1 MGRSRSCAGWFPLF
15 SCAGTRLRQ
24 SQAAPYQLKRI
35 TSILP
40 RAREK
45 QRRTRSVASCLVSFR
60 LKRAGAE
67 ANHVGNAR
75 SNQPTKHATSQGAFA
90 RRDEDEHPTR
100 SPEEDAWQKTE
111 KRGPEDGK
119 QVSRRR
125 SKKKRK
131 KENKLHRVHGGCLG
145 AQDRRRTRRP
155 AKRSGGAACK
165 RRALRIRMGQ
175 PLQSDVWRP
184 LGECIAQRGA
194 AGELKHLSS
203 PTRRNQAR
211 YPE

>member
-1 MGRSRSCAGWFPLF
+1 V
-15 SCAGTRLRQ
+15 
-24 SQAAPYQLKRI
+24 
-35 TSILP
+35 
-40 RAREK
+40 REA
-45 QRRTRSVASCLVSFR
+45 T
-60 LKRAGAE
+60 
-67 ANHVGNAR
+67 
-75 SNQPTKHATSQGAFA
+75 NQPINHATCQDAFA
-90 RRDEDEHPTR
+90 RVEQEEHPPR
-100 SPEEDAWQKTE
+100 SPGKKTRGRGQQEEDGGKE
-111 KRGPEDGK
+111 EGK
-119 QVSRRR
+119 QVSKSK
-125 SKKKRK
+125 SKKKIEEEE
-131 KENKLHRVHGGCLG
+131 ENKLQRVRGGCLG

-184 LGECIAQRGA
+184 LEEHIAQRGE

>member
-15 SCAGTRLRQ
+15 SCAGTRLRAKP
-24 SQAAPYQLKRI
+24 SSTLPTEKDYFNFAESKRE
-35 TSILP
+35 
-40 RAREK
+40 AEENA
-45 QRRTRSVASCLVSFR
+45 QRRLVPGLVSFE
-60 LKRAGAE
+60 ASGSGA
-67 ANHVGNAR
+67 NVTR